1 MKTLYESIL
10 SSTRSGASGLKEL
23 VIEWAKNSD
32 NFRYVKEYT
41 IDAKP
46 KGDGWILYIESDWL
60 HVDSKSFEIGMK
72 ETNGTGKIP
81 YNIHSVYINGKLA
94 RIAYRRLV
102 LTEDDIC
109 NETSG
114 LNFISCTLK
123 NIKSLPKSCK
133 SIFFVYG
140 HNLGGG
146 SGTRVQEIKN
156 ISLDSFHVICSG
168 DRSGLHCLLS
178 SIKGLNVKNKMQIS
192 DGMLGYN
199 SLMRGNKRFTPE
211 ASALLDKF
219 FEENKVKPE
228 QCEFLPCNNKLKFEK
243 AKIYKD
249 DKAGCW
255 KLGEII
261 E

>member
-10 SSTRSGASGLKEL
+10 SSTRSGASGVKEP
-23 VIEWAKNSD
+23 VIEWAKNTD
-32 NFRYVKEYT
+32 NFRYTKEYT
-41 IDAKP
+41 IDAEP
-46 KGDGWILYIESDWL
+46 EGNGWILYIESDWL
-60 HVDSKSFEIGMK
+60 HADTTSFEIGMK

-81 YNIHSVYINGKLA
+81 FNIHSVYINGKLA

-102 LTEDDIC
+102 LTENDFC
-109 NETSG
+109 KETKG
-114 LNFISCTLK
+114 INFIGCTLK
-123 NIKSLPKSCK
+123 NIKSLPKNCK
-133 SIFFVYG
+133 SLAFVYG

-156 ISLDSFHVICSG
+156 ISLDNFYVICSG
-168 DRSGLHCLLS
+168 ERSGLNCLLS
-178 SIKGLNVKNKMQIS
+178 NIKGLNVKNRMQIS
-192 DGMLGYN
+192 DGMLGYD
-199 SLMRGNKRFTPE
+199 SLMRGNKKFTPE

-249 DKAGCW
+249 DKASCW

>member
-10 SSTRSGASGLKEL
+10 SSTRSGASGVKEP
-23 VIEWAKNSD
+23 VIEWIKNSE
-32 NFRYVKEYT
+32 NFRYVSDYT
-41 IDAKP
+41 IDAEP
-46 KGDGWILYIESDWL
+46 KGDSWILYIESKWMHADTQT
-60 HVDSKSFEIGMK
+60 FEIGMP

-81 YNIHSVYINGKLA
+81 YKIHSVYINGKLA
-94 RIAYRRLV
+94 RIGYRNL
-102 LTEDDIC
+102 EINDNDIC
-109 NETSG
+109 KETSA
-114 LNFISCTLK
+114 LKFTRCTLK
-123 NIKSLPKSCK
+123 SIKSLPKNCK

-156 ISLDSFHVICSG
+156 ISLDNFYVICNG

-192 DGMLGYN
+192 DGMLGYD
-199 SLMRGNKRFTPE
+199 SLMRGNKKFTPE
-211 ASALLDKF
+211 ACALLDKF

-228 QCEFLPCNNKLKFEK
+228 QCEFLPCNNKIKFEK

-249 DKAGCW
+249 EKAGCW
-255 KLGEII
+255 KI
-261 E
+261 EGIME

>member
-10 SSTRSGASGLKEL
+10 SSTRSGASGVKEP
-23 VIEWAKNSD
+23 VIEWIKKSE
-32 NFRYVKEYT
+32 NFRYVSDYT
-41 IDAKP
+41 IDAEP
-46 KGDGWILYIESDWL
+46 KGDSWILYI
-60 HVDSKSFEIGMK
+60 DSKWMHADTQTFEIGMP

-81 YNIHSVYINGKLA
+81 YKIHSVYINGKLA
-94 RIAYRRLV
+94 RMGYRNL
-102 LTEDDIC
+102 EINDNDIC
-109 NETSG
+109 KETSA
-114 LNFISCTLK
+114 LKFTRCTIK
-123 NIKSLPKSCK
+123 SIKSLPKSCK

-156 ISLDSFHVICSG
+156 ISLDSFYVICIG

-178 SIKGLNVKNKMQIS
+178 RIKGLNVKNKMQIS
-192 DGMLGYN
+192 DGMLGYD
-199 SLMRGNKRFTPE
+199 SLMRGNKKFTPE
-211 ASALLDKF
+211 ACALLDKF

-249 DKAGCW
+249 VKAGCW
-255 KLGEII
+255 KI
-261 E
+261 EGINE

>member
-1 MKTLYESIL
+1 MKSLYESIL

-46 KGDGWILYIESDWL
+46 KGDGWILYIDSDWL
-60 HVDSKSFEIGMK
+60 HVDTKSFEIGMK
-72 ETNGTGKIP
+72 ETDGTGKIP

-94 RIAYRRLV
+94 RMAYRRLV
-102 LTEDDIC
+102 LTENDIC
-109 NETSG
+109 KETSG

-123 NIKSLPKSCK
+123 NVKSLPKNCK
-133 SIFFVYG
+133 SLAFVYG

-156 ISLDSFHVICSG
+156 LSIDNFYVICSG

-178 SIKGLNVKNKMQIS
+178 SIKGLEVKNKMQIS

-199 SLMRGNKRFTPE
+199 SLMRGNKKFTPE
-211 ASALLDKF
+211 AGALLDSF
-219 FEENKVKPE
+219 FKENKVKPE
-228 QCEFLPCNNKLKFEK
+228 QCEFLPCNNKLKYEK
-243 AKIYKD
+243 AEIYKD

-255 KLGEII
+255 KIGDII

>member
-1 MKTLYESIL
+1 MKSLYESIL

-46 KGDGWILYIESDWL
+46 KGDGWILYIDSDWL
-60 HVDSKSFEIGMK
+60 HVDTKSFEIGMK

-81 YNIHSVYINGKLA
+81 FNIHSVYINGKLA

-102 LTEDDIC
+102 LTENDIC
-109 NETSG
+109 KESSG

-123 NIKSLPKSCK
+123 NVKSLPKNCRSL
-133 SIFFVYG
+133 SFVYG

-156 ISLDSFHVICSG
+156 ISLDNFYVICSG

-178 SIKGLNVKNKMQIS
+178 SIKGLEVKNKMQIS

-199 SLMRGNKRFTPE
+199 SLMRGNKKFTPE
-211 ASALLDKF
+211 ASDLLDSF

-228 QCEFLPCNNKLKFEK
+228 QCEFLPCNNKLKYEK

-255 KLGEII
+255 KIGDII